1 MPIVRPLTLAGS
13 RARGSVLGT
22 AGSRAAASEPVS
34 LGSGL
39 GLLTNLATVGSLF
52 LPKDSGASKA
62 LNIGADI
69 AGAITGNPLAIAKTV
84 LDVFSLFG
92 GDEPEPTWQEKMAP
106 SPAHRNITP
115 QLQAMAD
122 RHRQARM
129 MR

>member
-1 MPIVRPLTLAGS
+1 VGLNKPFLSKSGLND
-13 RARGSVLGT
+13 
-22 AGSRAAASEPVS
+22 VS

-39 GLLTNLATVGSLF
+39 GFLTNLATTGSLF

-92 GDEPEPTWQEKMAP
+92 GGDEPEPTWREKMAP
-106 SPAHRNITP
+106 SPIHRNITP
-115 QLQAMAD
+115 ELQAMAD